1 MAAMNVA
8 MWIQALRVIPRIDRD
23 EWARLD
29 VVSRY
34 LIAARGAVL
43 VITFISAGVAGLLA
57 ARAGAFDPVLW
68 TLATV
73 ALLLAHGTNNLLN
86 DWTDHRK
93 GVDRDNYF
101 RTQYGPHPLESGLMT
116 ERGLLTYAA
125 ASGGLALLIGAYLV
139 AARGPLALALLA
151 AGAFFVL
158 FYTYPLKYIG
168 LGELAVLIVWGPLMI
183 GGTYFVT
190 TGIWD
195 STVALAGLPY
205 ALGATGVI
213 FGKHIDKY
221 GEDKV
226 KRIHTLPVIIGERA
240 ARSLMELILIAQY
253 VLVAYLV
260 AIGFFTPLLLVVF
273 LALPKLLPTLRILR
287 SPRPAARPPDY
298 PANVWPGW
306 FVAYAFVHNRRWG
319 SLFLLGLVGDLIARS
334 VLR

>member
-1 MAAMNVA
+1 MNVA
-8 MWIQALRVIPRIDRD
+8 MWIQALRVIPRIDLD

-29 VVSRY
+29 IISRW

-43 VITFISAGVAGLLA
+43 VITFISAGVAGVLA
-57 ARAGAFDPVLW
+57 ARAGAFDAGLW
-68 TLATV
+68 ALSTI

-116 ERGLLTYAA
+116 ERTLLTYAA
-125 ASGGLALLIGAYLV
+125 VSGGLALAIGAYLV

-168 LGELAVLIVWGPLMI
+168 LGEIAVLIVWGPLMI
-183 GGTYFVT
+183 GGTYFIT
-190 TGIWD
+190 TGVWD

-205 ALGATGVI
+205 ALGATSVI

-221 GEDKV
+221 AEDKV

-240 ARSLMELILIAQY
+240 ARAIMSVILVGQYLLI
-253 VLVAYLV
+253 AYLV
-260 AIGFFTPLLLVVF
+260 AIGFFSAMLLIVF
-273 LALPKLLPTLRILR
+273 FALPKLAPALRILR
-287 SPRPAARPPDY
+287 APRPSARPADY
-298 PANVWPGW
+298 PERVWPGW

-319 SLFLLGLVGDLIARS
+319 SLFLLGLIGDLIVRAL
-334 VLR
+334 VH

>member
-1 MAAMNVA
+1 MNVA
-8 MWIQALRVIPRIDRD
+8 MWVQALRVIPRITRD
-23 EWARLD
+23 EWDRLD
-29 VVSRY
+29 VISRW

-57 ARAGAFDPVLW
+57 ARDGLFDPLLW
-68 TLATV
+68 SLTTL
-73 ALLLAHGTNNLLN
+73 ALLLAHATNNLVN
-86 DWTDHRK
+86 DFTDYHK
-93 GVDRDNYF
+93 GVDKDNYF

-116 ERGLLTYAA
+116 SRGLLTYAA
-125 ASGGLALLIGAYLV
+125 ASGALALAIGAYLV

-190 TGIWD
+190 TGVWD
-195 STVALAGLPY
+195 NNVALAGLPY

-213 FGKHIDKY
+213 FGKHVDKF
-221 GEDKV
+221 GEDRV
-226 KRIHTLPVIIGERA
+226 KGIHTLPVIIGERA
-240 ARSLMELILIAQY
+240 ARYAMTLMLVLQY
-253 VLVAYLV
+253 GLVGYLV
-260 AIGFFTPLLLVVF
+260 ATSFFTPLMLIVF

-287 SPRPAARPPDY
+287 SRRPAARPPDY
-298 PANVWPGW
+298 PEGYWPGW

-319 SLFLLGLVGDLIARS
+319 SLFLLGLIGEVVARQL
-334 VLR
+334 VR